1 MSLNPSAPTKSRLK
15 DFYKM
20 LHYVYIITNKKNGTV
35 YIGETGNIKVRISQH
50 KRKAHPTTFSA
61 RYNLDKLVYFEIVA
75 SKEAALKREKQL
87 KKWNRD
93 WKIRIIE
100 EKNPEWID
108 LSSDW
113 ELSFKMMEI
122 EI

>member
-1 MSLNPSAPTKSRLK
+1 MER
-15 DFYKM
+15 
-20 LHYVYIITNKKNGTV
+20 G
-35 YIGETGNIKVRISQH
+35 YIGETGNIKARISQH
-50 KRKAHPTTFSA
+50 KKKVYPTTFSA